1 VVVVE
6 VVEEVVVV
14 VGAIV
19 EVEVVEVVVDDVL
32 VDVVDAT
39 VVATATAVV
48 VVVVA
53 ITGAAFDDAGSHD
66 SLTEGANPKPP
77 SNTNGAKTTD
87 KRVDERITHR
97 VVKIPTASS
106 AIATNANLTE
116 LPVVGKAHTSTAN
129 IFASAIL
136 IYKRYLNKTIS
147 NINSFLRILRP
158 TRRPCTFRS
167 VSRFAC
173 FPIKKSGVQAA
184 GSNLNP
190 RNEMG

>member
-1 VVVVE
+1 VE
-6 VVEEVVVV
+6 VVLEVVVLL
-14 VGAIV
+14 
-19 EVEVVEVVVDDVL
+19 VVELVDEELVDDEL

-39 VVATATAVV
+39 VVATATALV

-106 AIATNANLTE
+106 TIATNANLTE
-116 LPVVGKAHTSTAN
+116 LPVVGRAHTSTAN
-129 IFASAIL
+129 ISASAIL

-147 NINSFLRILRP
+147 KINSFFAK
-158 TRRPCTFRS
+158 TRLYS
-167 VSRFAC
+167 
-173 FPIKKSGVQAA
+173 
-184 GSNLNP
+184 
-190 RNEMG
+190 

>member
-1 VVVVE
+1 VE
-6 VVEEVVVV
+6 VVLEVVVLL
-14 VGAIV
+14 
-19 EVEVVEVVVDDVL
+19 VVELVDEELVDDEL

-48 VVVVA
+48 VVFVVVVVVM
-53 ITGAAFDDAGSHD
+53 GAAFDDAGSHD

-106 AIATNANLTE
+106 TIATKANLIE
-116 LPVVGKAHTSTAN
+116 LPVVGRAHTSTAN

-136 IYKRYLNKTIS
+136 IYKR
-147 NINSFLRILRP
+147 
-158 TRRPCTFRS
+158 
-167 VSRFAC
+167 
-173 FPIKKSGVQAA
+173 
-184 GSNLNP
+184 
-190 RNEMG
+190 

>member
-1 VVVVE
+1 MDVVL
-6 VVEEVVVV
+6 EVVVLL
-14 VGAIV
+14 
-19 EVEVVEVVVDDVL
+19 VVELVDEELVDDVL
-32 VDVVDAT
+32 VDAVDAT

-66 SLTEGANPKPP
+66 SLTEGVNPKPP

-106 AIATNANLTE
+106 TIATKANLIE

-129 IFASAIL
+129 ILTSHI
-136 IYKRYLNKTIS
+136 
-147 NINSFLRILRP
+147 
-158 TRRPCTFRS
+158 
-167 VSRFAC
+167 
-173 FPIKKSGVQAA
+173 
-184 GSNLNP
+184 
-190 RNEMG
+190 